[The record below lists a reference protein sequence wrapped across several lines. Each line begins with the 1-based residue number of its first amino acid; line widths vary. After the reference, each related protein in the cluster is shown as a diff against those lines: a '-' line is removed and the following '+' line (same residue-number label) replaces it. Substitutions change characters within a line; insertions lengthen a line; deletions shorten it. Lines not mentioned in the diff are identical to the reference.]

1 MGMNWK
7 SWAGFKY
14 DKRWVHREGFTDL
27 MARFWS
33 QTAANTESSMMEKI
47 ASCRKEISQWKRRC
61 KPSSAVRIQEL
72 QFRIDAATRQIPF
85 NPQLLK
91 DLRKELNHEYY
102 QEEQFWSQKSRV
114 TWFNE
119 GDKNTKFF
127 HATTKNRRA
136 QNRIQKLIDDDGNE
150 WLTDAQLGKVAEAY
164 FRKLFASEDIGYQ
177 VKELDELSPVVTT
190 QMNVALLEHV
200 TLDEVKRA
208 VFDINPTKCP
218 GPDGMT
224 GYLYQQFWDCMGGQ
238 LLEMVQNFFNSG
250 TFDHELNRT
259 NICLIPKKV
268 KADKLVDFRPISLC
282 NVIYKVIGKLLATR
296 LKKVL
301 PFIISESQAAF
312 VKGRL
317 ISDNILVAHELLHA
331 LSSNNKCS
339 EEFIALKTDI
349 SKAFDRVEWS
359 FLENAMLVLGFD
371 EKWVNLIMECV
382 KSVRYQVLINGSP
395 YGEIKPS
402 RGIRQGDP
410 LSPYLFIICTEMLIK
425 MMQIAEAKGQISGL
439 RVAREAPPVSHL
451 LFADDSMFYCRETD
465 EELSHLSRIVEEYS
479 LASGQRVN
487 YQKSSITFGK
497 NISAAR
503 RLEIKRKLG
512 IDQEGGQGVYLGL
525 PESFKGSKVSIL
537 SFLRERL
544 RSRISSWQNNFLSPG
559 GKEVLLKAVA
569 MSLPTYTMACFK
581 LPSTVCQQIAS
592 VMAEFWWKSKKETR
606 GLHWKA
612 WNQLSK
618 PKQEGGLG
626 FRDVEAFNIAML
638 GKQLW
643 RIITRGDSLLGRIYK
658 SKYFRKGD
666 PLLAPLG
673 SRPSFAWKSIHEAQD
688 LIKQGIRVVIGNGA
702 STNIWKDPWISSKPA
717 KGVLSTRMLPQGL
730 HHSALN
736 LSFVKD
742 LIVDQGREWNL
753 ELLRSLFPEEVV
765 SSISQIRLGACNTK
779 DCFACDYSLDGQ
791 YSVKSGYWV
800 QMQVIRQERGIREVL
815 QPSLSPIYHQIWS
828 SDNPPKIQHFLWRC
842 VSNCLSVAGNL
853 YHRHLARDGA
863 CARCPNHVESVNH
876 LLFTCSFARL
886 VWAISPIPAPP
897 GGEWTNFIYQNMYS
911 LLISNQLYPYL
922 GGISKVAPW
931 LLWRLWKSRND
942 LIFKGKEVHAQ
953 EVVKRAI
960 EDMEEWST
968 RQEKLSKPPPAPISG
983 NRRAKWSPPHSS
995 WVKCNVDGAWSKESL
1010 RCGIGWIL
1018 RDHENQVLWLGARAL
1033 PMTSKAL
1040 EVEIEGFRWAV
1051 LSLIRLNYRRIIFE
1065 SDSQQTLN
1073 LIRGDMVNSHFS
1085 PIIQDIQQLLQ
1096 RFEEV
1101 KLSFTFREGNGV
1113 TDRIA
1118 KESLSFQNYDPKLYS
1133 VLPDWVKSY
1142 VEAEN
1147 CI

>member
-1 MGMNWK
+1 MWREGVDIRILESNKRMIDVKVCWQGKDFFLTCVYGEPVQSERGDFWEKLSRIGLDRNHAWMLTGDFNELVDPSEKLGGAVRRDSSCREFRQMLTSCGLWEIKHIGYQYSWFGNRNDELVQCRLDRTVANSAWIELFPQAQTTYLQKICSDHSPLINSLMGMNWK

-177 VKELDELSPVVTT
+177 
-190 QMNVALLEHV
+190 
-200 TLDEVKRA
+200 
-208 VFDINPTKCP
+208 
-218 GPDGMT
+218 
-224 GYLYQQFWDCMGGQ
+224 
-238 LLEMVQNFFNSG
+238 
-250 TFDHELNRT
+250 
-259 NICLIPKKV
+259 
-268 KADKLVDFRPISLC
+268 
-282 NVIYKVIGKLLATR
+282 
-296 LKKVL
+296 
-301 PFIISESQAAF
+301 
-312 VKGRL
+312 
-317 ISDNILVAHELLHA
+317 
-331 LSSNNKCS
+331 
-339 EEFIALKTDI
+339 
-349 SKAFDRVEWS
+349 
-359 FLENAMLVLGFD
+359 
-371 EKWVNLIMECV
+371 
-382 KSVRYQVLINGSP
+382 
-395 YGEIKPS
+395 
-402 RGIRQGDP
+402 
-410 LSPYLFIICTEMLIK
+410 
-425 MMQIAEAKGQISGL
+425 
-439 RVAREAPPVSHL
+439 
-451 LFADDSMFYCRETD
+451 
-465 EELSHLSRIVEEYS
+465 
-479 LASGQRVN
+479 
-487 YQKSSITFGK
+487 
-497 NISAAR
+497 
-503 RLEIKRKLG
+503 
-512 IDQEGGQGVYLGL
+512 
-525 PESFKGSKVSIL
+525 
-537 SFLRERL
+537 
-544 RSRISSWQNNFLSPG
+544 
-559 GKEVLLKAVA
+559 
-569 MSLPTYTMACFK
+569 
-581 LPSTVCQQIAS
+581 
-592 VMAEFWWKSKKETR
+592 
-606 GLHWKA
+606 
-612 WNQLSK
+612 
-618 PKQEGGLG
+618 
-626 FRDVEAFNIAML
+626 
-638 GKQLW
+638 
-643 RIITRGDSLLGRIYK
+643 
-658 SKYFRKGD
+658 
-666 PLLAPLG
+666 
-673 SRPSFAWKSIHEAQD
+673 SIHEAQD

-779 DCFACDYSLDGQ
+779 DCFAWDYSLDGQ

-897 GGEWTNFIYQNMYS
+897 GAIS
-911 LLISNQLYPYL
+911 LF
-922 GGISKVAPW
+922 G
-931 LLWRLWKSRND
+931 RN
-942 LIFKGKEVHAQ
+942 
-953 EVVKRAI
+953 
-960 EDMEEWST
+960 
-968 RQEKLSKPPPAPISG
+968 
-983 NRRAKWSPPHSS
+983 
-995 WVKCNVDGAWSKESL
+995 
-1010 RCGIGWIL
+1010 
-1018 RDHENQVLWLGARAL
+1018 
-1033 PMTSKAL
+1033 
-1040 EVEIEGFRWAV
+1040 
-1051 LSLIRLNYRRIIFE
+1051 
-1065 SDSQQTLN
+1065 
-1073 LIRGDMVNSHFS
+1073 
-1085 PIIQDIQQLLQ
+1085 
-1096 RFEEV
+1096 
-1101 KLSFTFREGNGV
+1101 
-1113 TDRIA
+1113 
-1118 KESLSFQNYDPKLYS
+1118 
-1133 VLPDWVKSY
+1133 
-1142 VEAEN
+1142 
-1147 CI
+1147 

>member
-1 MGMNWK
+1 MNWK

-177 VKELDELSPVVTT
+177 
-190 QMNVALLEHV
+190 
-200 TLDEVKRA
+200 
-208 VFDINPTKCP
+208 
-218 GPDGMT
+218 
-224 GYLYQQFWDCMGGQ
+224 
-238 LLEMVQNFFNSG
+238 
-250 TFDHELNRT
+250 
-259 NICLIPKKV
+259 
-268 KADKLVDFRPISLC
+268 
-282 NVIYKVIGKLLATR
+282 
-296 LKKVL
+296 
-301 PFIISESQAAF
+301 
-312 VKGRL
+312 
-317 ISDNILVAHELLHA
+317 
-331 LSSNNKCS
+331 
-339 EEFIALKTDI
+339 
-349 SKAFDRVEWS
+349 
-359 FLENAMLVLGFD
+359 
-371 EKWVNLIMECV
+371 
-382 KSVRYQVLINGSP
+382 
-395 YGEIKPS
+395 
-402 RGIRQGDP
+402 
-410 LSPYLFIICTEMLIK
+410 
-425 MMQIAEAKGQISGL
+425 
-439 RVAREAPPVSHL
+439 
-451 LFADDSMFYCRETD
+451 
-465 EELSHLSRIVEEYS
+465 
-479 LASGQRVN
+479 
-487 YQKSSITFGK
+487 
-497 NISAAR
+497 
-503 RLEIKRKLG
+503 
-512 IDQEGGQGVYLGL
+512 
-525 PESFKGSKVSIL
+525 
-537 SFLRERL
+537 
-544 RSRISSWQNNFLSPG
+544 
-559 GKEVLLKAVA
+559 
-569 MSLPTYTMACFK
+569 
-581 LPSTVCQQIAS
+581 
-592 VMAEFWWKSKKETR
+592 
-606 GLHWKA
+606 
-612 WNQLSK
+612 
-618 PKQEGGLG
+618 
-626 FRDVEAFNIAML
+626 
-638 GKQLW
+638 
-643 RIITRGDSLLGRIYK
+643 
-658 SKYFRKGD
+658 
-666 PLLAPLG
+666 
-673 SRPSFAWKSIHEAQD
+673 SIHEAQD

-779 DCFACDYSLDGQ
+779 DCFAWDYSLDGQ

-960 EDMEEWST
+960 EDMEEWSM

-1018 RDHENQVLWLGARAL
+1018 RDHENQVLWLGARTL